1 VPTTRWLCP
10 CCGNRTLPEQPPGS
24 YEICPVC
31 FWEDDPVQF
40 EDADFQGGANV
51 VSLNQARANF
61 REFAASERRFIQN
74 VRPPTL
80 EEQP

>member
-1 VPTTRWLCP
+1 M
-10 CCGNRTLPEQPPGS
+10 
-24 YEICPVC
+24 
-31 FWEDDPVQF
+31 QF